1 MMIRVLGIAAAAGLI
16 LVASACGSTASPA
29 STETSSARTA
39 SLLPP
44 PSPSVALKASS
55 TISPSLKPT
64 PAITGL
70 TGRVLFARAGGQFGE
85 GTVFLENIDGTNE
98 QRLGKPR
105 DSGGIFATRD
115 GSRIVYF
122 QLTPDGRGSAVV
134 ADGDGSHPML
144 LSLPPGTINLATGP
158 FSPDGSRL
166 LREGF
171 DDAHQEV
178 SGIYVT
184 DIHGGGLKR
193 LTTRHFIPG
202 DWSPDGRSILAFDNE
217 APASEPPAP
226 GQLYVL
232 KADGTGVRQLT
243 PADVAVQC
251 CGTYRWSPDG
261 RTIVFTSQ
269 DGKLYTIAPDGSGL
283 TKTFSD
289 DQGRFAISPTWSPDG
304 SMVLF
309 ALDPTPNPFEHPE
322 NEISV
327 IRADGTGLTQVIA
340 TSDFKR
346 ELSWLPAR

>member
-1 MMIRVLGIAAAAGLI
+1 VTRVTRVAATASAI
-16 LVASACGSTASPA
+16 LVLAGCGSTASPA
-29 STETSSARTA
+29 PTQSLSAPIA
-39 SLLPP
+39 SLLSTASPSIAP
-44 PSPSVALKASS
+44 QASPTASPSPVS
-55 TISPSLKPT
+55 T

-70 TGRVLFARAGGQFGE
+70 TGRILFARAGGEFGE
-85 GTVFLENIDGTNE
+85 GTVFLVSIDGTNE
-98 QRLGKPR
+98 QQLGPQR

-122 QLTPDGRGSAVV
+122 ELTPEGRGSAVV
-134 ADGDGSHPML
+134 ANGDGSSPGL
-144 LSLPPGTINLATGP
+144 LPLPAGTINLATGP

-171 DDAHQEV
+171 DDAHPEV

-202 DWSPDGRSILAFDNE
+202 DWSPDGRSILVFDNE
-217 APASEPPAP
+217 APTSEPPAP

-243 PADVAVQC
+243 PSDVQVQC
-251 CGTYRWSPDG
+251 CGTYRWSSDG
-261 RTIVFTSQ
+261 RTIVFASQ
-269 DGKLYTIAPDGSGL
+269 DGVLYTIAADGSAP
-283 TKTFSD
+283 TEIFTD
-289 DQGRFAISPTWSPDG
+289 DQGRYAISPTWSPDG
-304 SMVLF
+304 SMILF
-309 ALDPTPNPFEHPE
+309 ALDPTPNPFAHPQ
-322 NEISV
+322 NEIYV

-346 ELSWLPAR
+346 EISWLPPK